1 VPARG
6 PERNFRGVDRLHMEM
21 SPQARAF
28 LVLAALVASLVT
40 VAAAQAAPVI
50 VVNGDRAERRD
61 DPLVP
66 SRGEVRLV
74 PPPGE
79 AKADARIASRGR
91 AHSKRASTLPRRA
104 RMASRRARMSSRG
117 ARAVKRAL
125 GRALRGDRIARR
137 KYNRYRRDYRRARS
151 VRRRLRGARGYQL
164 GYVIYSLDRI
174 AQRGKLGA
182 TRMPALFVQL
192 RRNTRYWPRLPYPR
206 SGDQITFRGS
216 ELLYQYYPGR
226 GLQLQPLSTFKK
238 ANQMHAACLG
248 TLDAPCRPAGLRK
261 LLEEMVSMA
270 VQRGRRFI
278 AWEYMFDFG
287 GGSPPWMSGMAQ
299 AAGIQA
305 FGRAHQLLGDPTY
318 TEVAGRALG
327 AFDARP
333 PRGVRTRGFRGG
345 THYLQY
351 SFAPRLYIFNAFL
364 QSLIG
369 LYDYAKLTGDT
380 RALDRYNRA
389 EPEAEREVPYSD
401 VGDWSRYH
409 YRGREAN
416 HDYHELMRE
425 FLQSMCNRRLGD
437 LYCEY
442 AARYRGYQVDP
453 PVLTYTGP
461 DTATRNRYM
470 RVRFSVSKLS
480 AVEVHIY
487 RNGKLALSRLA
498 TFRRGGG
505 SFLFRPRST
514 GVFTVRLGA
523 KELRTGLGKK
533 DKASGEFE
541 VIAP

>member
-1 VPARG
+1 
-6 PERNFRGVDRLHMEM
+6 MEM

-28 LVLAALVASLVT
+28 LVLAALVASLSIA
-40 VAAAQAAPVI
+40 AAAQAAPVI
-50 VVNGDRAERRD
+50 VVDGDRAERRD
-61 DPLVP
+61 DPFVP
-66 SRGEVRLV
+66 SRDEVRLV

-79 AKADARIASRGR
+79 GKAKARIASRGR
-91 AHSKRASTLPRRA
+91 AHSG
-104 RMASRRARMSSRG
+104 RARMSSRG

-125 GRALRGDRIARR
+125 GRALRRKRITRR
-137 KYNRYRRDYRRARS
+137 EYNRYRRDYRRARR

-164 GYVIYSLDRI
+164 GYQIYTLDRI
-174 AQRGKLGA
+174 AQRGRLGA
-182 TRMPALFVQL
+182 SRIPALLVQL

-206 SGDQITFRGS
+206 AGDQITFRGS
-216 ELLYQYYPGR
+216 ELLYEYYPGR

-238 ANQMHAACLG
+238 ANQMHAACVG
-248 TLDAPCRPAGLRK
+248 TLDASCRPAGLRK
-261 LLEEMVSMA
+261 LLDEMISMA

-299 AAGIQA
+299 ATGIQA
-305 FGRAHQLLGDPTY
+305 LGRASQLLAEPEY
-318 TEVAGRALG
+318 TEVVGRALR

-369 LYDYAKLTGDT
+369 LYDYAKITGDT
-380 RALDRYNRA
+380 RALARYNRA
-389 EPEAEREVPYSD
+389 EPEARREIPFSD

-425 FLQSMCNRRLGD
+425 FLQSMCNRRLGG
-437 LYCEY
+437 LYCDY
-442 AARYRGYQVDP
+442 ADRYRGYQVDP
-453 PVLTYTGP
+453 PVLTYAGP

-470 RVRFSVSKLS
+470 RVRFNVSKLS
-480 AVEVHIY
+480 AVEVHVY
-487 RNGKLALSRLA
+487 RQGKLALHRLA

-505 SFLFRPRST
+505 SFLFRPRRA

-533 DKASGEFE
+533 DRASGEFE
-541 VIAP
+541 VVAP